1 MPDRIVRDE
10 LLESDRWLNVPRNTH
25 RLAFVCLL
33 LQADALGN
41 MEGSDGRLWRLWR
54 DTLKLDARTAIAEI
68 LEALLSQ
75 DLIRLYEADG
85 KRLIHIPRYRQ
96 RLRYLGNV
104 SPPSPWTTEEQK
116 QRLEKKSPGASQALT
131 GRAPAEVKRREV
143 EVKRSEEKKNLP
155 RPPVDNSTAPTINT
169 VLNKLAVKGEKPTAR
184 SRDEQLAYV
193 AKNGKA
199 G

>member
-143 EVKRSEEKKNLP
+143 EVKRSEEKKNLA